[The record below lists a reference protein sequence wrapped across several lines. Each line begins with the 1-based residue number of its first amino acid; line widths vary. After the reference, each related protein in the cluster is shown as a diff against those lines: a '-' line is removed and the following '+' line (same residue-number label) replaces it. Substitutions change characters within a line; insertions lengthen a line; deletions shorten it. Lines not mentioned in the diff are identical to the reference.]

1 MKKYLIVQLCLLF
14 SGLALPF
21 LFWGEGLGL
30 NLFLLELLLLGGLF
44 LNQQIL
50 FRESTAPFLIG
61 AWALSILMYLL
72 NHNGYALTVN
82 IGSMLGLVGLAQY
95 RTVRFIW
102 AGLGLGLWSFGLGPH
117 RYVSWMLEQHAGE
130 SRLSEIYRWL
140 RLTILPGVVVFIFL
154 ILYCIAS
161 PRFGNLLFD
170 TLDFL
175 LSWTQ
180 LEGMT
185 GRVFL
190 FFFGAFLAIPFAL
203 QQKEKKAHRW
213 EALQETLVRQPGNDS
228 LWRTIWG
235 IRGILAL
242 KKEYRM
248 GIIVLSALNVLLLL
262 VNGIDLTYV
271 WLNFSEAS
279 AAELSQY
286 VHAGTQVLIA
296 TILMAAALILYF
308 FRANLN
314 FYPDHKP
321 LQLLATAWLAQN
333 AWLALSVGMRNYR
346 YIEAYGLTERRIGV
360 FVFLLLTLI
369 GLWAVFQKVHDRKTL
384 AFVFNRTAW
393 GMGIVFLL
401 MGSFNWEVL
410 VTKYNIHFP
419 SREGVDAAYLVS
431 QMSTDNLYVL
441 WEEWEQLAELDP
453 RLNRAQV
460 VEILRYK
467 NNRLQ
472 GKAQDYTWR
481 SWNLPLARNRKY
493 LVQQSPGE

>member
-1 MKKYLIVQLCLLF
+1 MKTYLIVQFSLLA

-30 NLFLLELLLLGGLF
+30 NLLLLELILLIGLV
-44 LNQQIL
+44 LNQKDL
-50 FRESTAPFLIG
+50 FRESTALFLIG
-61 AWALSILMYLL
+61 AWGLSILMYLL

-82 IGSMLGLVGLAQY
+82 IGAMLGLVGIAQY
-95 RTVRFIW
+95 RTIRFLW
-102 AGLGLGLWSFGLGPH
+102 GGLGLGIWSIGLGPH
-117 RYVSWMLEQHAGE
+117 RYVSWMLEQHAGK
-130 SRLSEIYRWL
+130 SRLSEMYRWL
-140 RLTILPGVVVFIFL
+140 RLAILPGVVVFIFL

-180 LEGMT
+180 LDGLT

-190 FFFGAFLAIPFAL
+190 FFFGVLLAIPFAL
-203 QQKEKKAHRW
+203 QWQGRKAHRW

-228 LWRTIWG
+228 LWRMIWG
-235 IRGILAL
+235 IRGVMAL

-248 GIIVLSALNVLLLL
+248 GIIVLSALNFLLLL
-262 VNGIDLTYV
+262 VNGIDLPYV
-271 WLNFSEAS
+271 WLNFSKAS

-346 YIEAYGLTERRIGV
+346 DIEAYGLTERRVGV

-384 AFVFNRTAW
+384 AYVFNRTAW

-419 SREGVDAAYLVS
+419 SREGVDAAYLVG
-431 QMSTDNLYVL
+431 QMSTDNLYIL
-441 WEEWEQLAELDP
+441 WEEWEQLADLDP
-453 RLNRAQV
+453 RLDREQLADKLQ
-460 VEILRYK
+460 YK
-467 NNRLQ
+467 NSKLQ
-472 GKAQDYTWR
+472 EKAQFYTWR

-493 LVQQSPGE
+493 LVHKTREE